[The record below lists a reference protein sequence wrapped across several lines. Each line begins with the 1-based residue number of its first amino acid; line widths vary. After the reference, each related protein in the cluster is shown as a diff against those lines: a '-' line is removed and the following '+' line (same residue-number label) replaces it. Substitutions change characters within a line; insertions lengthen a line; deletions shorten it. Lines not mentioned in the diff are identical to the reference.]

1 MQPVVQRS
9 RERATTKQGLG
20 DKVQGEDSVKH
31 RDMTDVSVLEVK
43 VSRETIKLESGCFMR
58 SAVSAAAVLTEKMG
72 DGARSQVQQQSPGG
86 KLIEHCGLLRGYEV
100 ARVRGYEGT
109 G

>member
-31 RDMTDVSVLEVK
+31 RDMTNVSVLEVK

-58 SAVSAAAVLTEKMG
+58 SAIRAAAVLTEIMG
-72 DGARSQVQQQSPGG
+72 DRARSQLQQRSPGG
-86 KLIEHCGLLRGYEV
+86 KFIEHCGLLRGYE
-100 ARVRGYEGT
+100 GT
-109 G
+109 R

>member
-31 RDMTDVSVLEVK
+31 RDMTNVSVLEVK
-43 VSRETIKLESGCFMR
+43 VSRETIKLESGYFMR
-58 SAVSAAAVLTEKMG
+58 SAISAAAVLTEIMG
-72 DGARSQVQQQSPGG
+72 DRARSQLQQRSSGG
-86 KLIEHCGLLRGYEV
+86 KFIEHCGLLRGYE
-100 ARVRGYEGT
+100 GT
-109 G
+109 R